1 MSKLIGNKAFYKM
14 VLLVAVP
21 IMLQNC
27 ITNFVGLLDNI
38 MVGRMGT
45 EQLSGVAIANQLL
58 FVFNLAIFG
67 AISGA
72 GIFTAQ
78 FHGASDHEGVRATMR
93 YKLII
98 TFLILALACALLLS
112 KGDVLISLYLN
123 EAEGGNVALTLSEG
137 RKYLNIM
144 LLGLPAFV
152 LSQCYAS
159 TLRETGETVLP
170 MKAGVVAVFVNL
182 ALNYILIFGN
192 FGAPRMGVQGAALA
206 TVISRYVE
214 TGMIMIVSHRHKDQY
229 HFVDSL
235 YRSLRIPM
243 RLVKEIT
250 IKGTPLMINE
260 LLWALGSTTIMQ
272 SYSLRGLNAVAAL
285 NINSTIFNLFST
297 IYFAMGSCI
306 AIIVGQLLGAG
317 KTDEARDT
325 DTKLIFFSICLSAAV
340 GVITICFAPLIT
352 GVYNTSDTVKDLAT
366 QLIRVSGLCMPL
378 YSFVHTCYFTMRSGG
393 KTVVTFLFD
402 CVFMWVFC
410 IPVAFLLARL
420 TGLPVV
426 QLYLI
431 VQLMDLIKAVIGF
444 ILVKKG
450 VWINNIVGDPA
461 KAEVG
466 K

>member
-1 MSKLIGNKAFYKM
+1 MSKLVGNKAFYKM

-21 IMLQNC
+21 IMLQNG
-27 ITNFVGLLDNI
+27 ITNFVSLLDNI

-45 EQLSGVAIANQLL
+45 EQMSGVAIANQLL

-78 FHGASDHEGVRATMR
+78 YHGAQDHEGVRSTMR
-93 YKLII
+93 YKLI
-98 TFLILALACALLLS
+98 LCALLLAAAIVLMVL
-112 KGDVLISLYLN
+112 KGDALISLYLN
-123 EAEGGNVALTLSEG
+123 ETEGGDVALTLSEG
-137 RKYLNIM
+137 RKYLNVM
-144 LLGLPAFV
+144 LVGLPGFV

-170 MKAGVVAVFVNL
+170 MKAGIIAVFVNL
-182 ALNYILIFGN
+182 ILNYILIFGN

-214 TGMIMIVSHRHKDQY
+214 AGIIMIVSHRRKEQHRFAQGLY
-229 HFVDSL
+229 HSL
-235 YRSLRIPM
+235 HIPM
-243 RLVKEIT
+243 HLVKDIT
-250 IKGTPLMINE
+250 IKGMPLMINE
-260 LLWALGSTTIMQ
+260 LLWAVGTSTIMQ

-306 AIIVGQLLGAG
+306 AIIVGQQLGAG
-317 KTDEARDT
+317 KTEEARDT
-325 DTKLIFFSICLSAAV
+325 DTKLIFFSICMSAGV
-340 GVITICFAPLIT
+340 GLITILVAPLIT
-352 GVYNTSDTVKDLAT
+352 NIYNTSDTVKELAT
-366 QLIRVSGLCMPL
+366 QLIRVSALCMPL
-378 YSFVHTCYFTMRSGG
+378 YSFVHTCYFTLRSGG

-402 CVFMWVFC
+402 CVFMWVCC

-426 QLYLI
+426 YLYLA
-431 VQLMDLIKAVIGF
+431 VQLMDLIKAIIGF

-461 KAEVG
+461 KAEA
-466 K
+466 KE

>member
-1 MSKLIGNKAFYKM
+1 MKKLFGTKEFYKM
-14 VLLVAVP
+14 ALVIALP
-21 IMLQNC
+21 LMIQNALTSC
-27 ITNFVGLLDNI
+27 VNLVDNV
-38 MVGRMGT
+38 MVGTLGT
-45 EQLSGVAIANQLL
+45 ESMTAVSIANQLL

-78 FHGASDHEGVRATMR
+78 YHGAEDHEGVRATMR
-93 YKLII
+93 YKLIF
-98 TFLILALACALLLS
+98 TFIILAAAIALLLI
-112 KGDVLISLYLN
+112 KGDMLISLYLN
-123 EAEGGNVALTLSEG
+123 ESEGGNVALTLSEG
-137 RKYLNIM
+137 RKYLNVM
-144 LLGLPAFV
+144 LFGLPAFV
-152 LSQCYAS
+152 MSQCYAS

-182 ALNYILIFGN
+182 VLNYILIFGN

-214 TGMIMIVSHRHKDQY
+214 TGIIMIVSHSHKDQY
-229 HFVDSL
+229 RFLERL
-235 YRSLRIPM
+235 YRSLHIPLH
-243 RLVKEIT
+243 LVKEIT
-250 IKGTPLMINE
+250 IKGMPLMINE
-260 LLWALGSTTIMQ
+260 LLWAVGSTTIMQ

-317 KTDEARDT
+317 KTEEAKDT
-325 DTKLIFFSICLSAAV
+325 DAKLIFFSICMSLGV
-340 GVITICFAPLIT
+340 GLITLCVAPLIT

-378 YSFVHTCYFTMRSGG
+378 YSFVHCCYFTMRSGG

-402 CVFMWVFC
+402 CVFMWVCC

-426 QLYLI
+426 QLYLA
-431 VQLMDLIKAVIGF
+431 VQLMDLVKAIIGF

-450 VWINNIVGDPA
+450 VWVNTIVGDSKEEA
-461 KAEVG
+461 QV
-466 K
+466 

>member
-1 MSKLIGNKAFYKM
+1 MSKLIGSKAFYKR
-14 VLLVAVP
+14 VLLVTVP

-58 FVFNLAIFG
+58 FVFNLAVFG
-67 AISGA
+67 ALSGA

-78 FHGASDHEGVRATMR
+78 FHGAEDHKGVRATMR
-93 YKLII
+93 YKLIS
-98 TFLILALACALLLS
+98 TFLILAIAVVLLIS
-112 KGDVLISLYLN
+112 KGDALISLYLN
-123 EAEGGNVALTLSEG
+123 ESEGGNVALTLQEG
-137 RKYLNIM
+137 RKYLNVM
-144 LLGLPAFV
+144 LFGLPAFA
-152 LSQCYAS
+152 LSQSYAS

-182 ALNYILIFGN
+182 VLNYILIFGN

-229 HFVDSL
+229 RFVERL
-235 YRSLRIPM
+235 YHSMRIPLH
-243 RLVKEIT
+243 LVKEIT
-250 IKGTPLMINE
+250 IKGMPLMVNE
-260 LLWALGSTTIMQ
+260 LLWAVGSTTIMQ

-317 KTDEARDT
+317 KAEEAKDT
-325 DTKLIFFSICLSAAV
+325 DTKLIFFSVCMSAGV
-340 GVITICFAPLIT
+340 GLVTIFFAPLIT
-352 GVYNTSDTVKDLAT
+352 GVYNTSDAVKNLAT

-378 YSFVHTCYFTMRSGG
+378 YSFVHCCYFTMRTGG
-393 KTVVTFLFD
+393 KTIVTFLFD
-402 CVFMWVFC
+402 CAFMWVCC

-426 QLYLI
+426 QLYLA
-431 VQLMDLIKAVIGF
+431 VQLMDLVKAIIGF

-450 VWINNIVGDPA
+450 VWVNNIVADS
-461 KAEVG
+461 K
-466 K
+466 